1 MECNTPE
8 SLFEISISRIL
19 LSTRQLEV
27 PPWCLCTLL
36 GTTVR
41 LGECHR
47 GWSYCLPSFPVFF
60 YFSRRIIP
68 NVFYF
73 ILFDAWIQSP

>member
-41 LGECHR
+41 LCECHR

-60 YFSRRIIP
+60 ILVEVSFQMC
-68 NVFYF
+68 F
-73 ILFDAWIQSP
+73 ILFFLMLGFKAL